1 MDEFL
6 TEGKYLKELNFWHF
20 ELNQRSFLLTLEK
33 VGPTVFTSLYSML
46 VKLDY
51 SHGKHSLVEVNPE
64 IFLSLF
70 LFSPSSD
77 SSSDLLSNNSIRLQ
91 LARFL
96 SGFFFLKR
104 AEEKEEAPYLQ
115 ETTCKCTFVSA
126 GRVQC

>member
-1 MDEFL
+1 
-6 TEGKYLKELNFWHF
+6 
-20 ELNQRSFLLTLEK
+20 
-33 VGPTVFTSLYSML
+33 ML

-96 SGFFFLKR
+96 SGFFFKKEQKKKR
-104 AEEKEEAPYLQ
+104 RLHIYKRQHANAPLLALD
-115 ETTCKCTFVSA
+115 ECSAKLVTACLISVPHAGEMKLIVITTFDT
-126 GRVQC
+126 